1 MMENQFPEKSLLII
15 IGELYVNKRILQDH
29 IEILED
35 QIRTLEG
42 RDNENIS
49 TNLSDIEKPDGQ
61 RSTGDTE

>member
-1 MMENQFPEKSLLII
+1 MIENQFPEKSLLII

-42 RDNENIS
+42 RDNENAS
-49 TNLSDIEKPDGQ
+49 TNLSDVERPDGQ
-61 RSTGDTE
+61 GSAGDTE